1 MSSDTLKF
9 QVEPEEAGQRLD
21 RVVIRRVP
29 GLGRKGATRLFASGA
44 VHIEGRRALKGE
56 PATAGAELTVELS
69 PQESIAAEPDA
80 PLDVR
85 LEMPELVVVSKP
97 AGQATVPLDDAERG
111 TLAGALIGRYPEMR
125 SVGYRPREPGLLHRL
140 DTQTSGLLVAARS
153 ARVFEHLRAELRAGR
168 FEKRYLAV
176 VSGDGLD
183 DRGTIDAPIAPDR
196 SNRKRVRV
204 GPEVQDRRAAR
215 RARTR
220 YRVLSRAERWTLVE
234 VEVSHAYRH
243 QVRAHLS
250 FAGHPIAGDVLYG
263 GEPVEL
269 LGQRHALHASYVAW
283 AGDDVVPAFTVEDRL
298 PDELRRLLED

>member
-1 MSSDTLKF
+1 M
-9 QVEPEEAGQRLD
+9 EREEAGQRLD

-29 GLGRKGATRLFASGA
+29 GLGRKRAAQLFAEGA
-44 VHIEGRRALKGE
+44 VHVDGRRAVKGE

-69 PQESIAAEPDA
+69 PTGSLAAEPDA
-80 PLDVR
+80 SLDVR

-97 AGQATVPLDDAERG
+97 AGQPSVPLADTEPG
-111 TLAGALIGRYPEMR
+111 SLAGALLGRYPEMR

-153 ARVFEHLRAELRAGR
+153 APVFEHLRAELSAGR
-168 FEKRYLAV
+168 LVKHYLAIV
-176 VSGDGLD
+176 GANGID
-183 DRGTIDAPIAPDR
+183 DQGTIDAPIAPDR

-204 GPEVQDRRAAR
+204 GEDIENRHAAR

-220 YRVLSRAERWTLVE
+220 YRVVKRNARFALLE

-250 FAGHPIAGDVLYG
+250 FIGHPIAGDVLYG
-263 GEPVEL
+263 GEPVEA
-269 LGQRHALHASYVAW
+269 LGARHALHASYVAW
-283 AGDDVVPAFTVEDRL
+283 AGDAAVPAIAVEDRL
-298 PDELRRLLED
+298 PDDLRLLFDD